1 MRNGNAVKLA
11 AVEHREKCL
20 AQNAALFGSLHGFS
34 SKNAAKA
41 ILARE
46 KSSKQFRQLRSIM
59 NPAQLYGLD
68 QIDVPDQYAVHA
80 EDESVIPRIPLVLGS
95 DIEAVL
101 LPHTL
106 KCFRQHAETPFGAGK
121 RSHRLG
127 QDCTS
132 EDAQSLLNGTYAFE
146 LDSLTPE
153 ALEWF
158 KQFRMHQ
165 SVIKKGEISLDVS
178 AKEWV
183 QFWAKA
189 RESTLSSSSGIHY
202 GHYKTASVLA
212 RLLED
217 HQDFSPVVAAFH
229 ASMVQLPLKHGFS
242 LKRWRECTD
251 AVLEENS
258 GSTQDRK
265 TSDHHVIRGRL

>member
-1 MRNGNAVKLA
+1 M
-11 AVEHREKCL
+11 
-20 AQNAALFGSLHGFS
+20 
-34 SKNAAKA
+34 
-41 ILARE
+41 
-46 KSSKQFRQLRSIM
+46 
-59 NPAQLYGLD
+59 
-68 QIDVPDQYAVHA
+68 PDQYAVLA
-80 EDESVIPRIPLVLGS
+80 EDESVIPRIPLVLS
-95 DIEAVL
+95 SNIEAVL
-101 LPHTL
+101 LPHTQ
-106 KCFRQHAETPFGAGK
+106 KRFRQHAEISFGAGEQG
-121 RSHRLG
+121 HRLG

-165 SVIKKGEISLDVS
+165 SVRDKGKISLDVS

-189 RESTLSSSSGIHY
+189 RESTSSPPSGIHY

-212 RLLED
+212 RLPED

-229 ASMVQLPLKHGFS
+229 SSMVQLPLKHGFS
-242 LKRWRECTD
+242 PQEMAR
-251 AVLEENS
+251 VY
-258 GSTQDRK
+258 
-265 TSDHHVIRGRL
+265 